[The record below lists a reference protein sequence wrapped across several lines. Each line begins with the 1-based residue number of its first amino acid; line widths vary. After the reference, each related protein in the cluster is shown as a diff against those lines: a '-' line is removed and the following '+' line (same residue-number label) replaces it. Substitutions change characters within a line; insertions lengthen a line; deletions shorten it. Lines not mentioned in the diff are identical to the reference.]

1 MSTVIDTFPWP
12 QVTASVET
20 MKLVR
25 GLPELRLEAPTGSTA
40 QSEASAAHF
49 HYVHEEPKPYG
60 DK

>member
-1 MSTVIDTFPWP
+1 VVTV
-12 QVTASVET
+12 SVET

-25 GLPELRLEAPTGSTA
+25 GLPELSLETSTP

-49 HYVHEEPKPYG
+49 HYIQEEPEPYG